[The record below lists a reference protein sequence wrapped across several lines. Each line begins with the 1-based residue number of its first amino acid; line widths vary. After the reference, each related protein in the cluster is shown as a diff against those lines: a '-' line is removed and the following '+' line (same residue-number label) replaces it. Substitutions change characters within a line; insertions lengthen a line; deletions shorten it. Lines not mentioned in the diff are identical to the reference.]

1 MTTRQN
7 FQLHFI
13 KMKDAEAAMRRLDEA
28 GLTTR
33 EACGNSVRNVTGCER
48 LATCSDAP
56 FDVSPY
62 LEAVVRYFLR
72 HPLAATLPRK
82 FKIAFSGC
90 ASDCAKA
97 AIHDLGFVAK
107 VQEGRPGFLVYAA
120 GGLSTLPMSALVL
133 HDFVPAEELGRV
145 GEAVLRLFDRFGN
158 RDNKHRARL
167 KYVWKKLGEEGF
179 RDAYAK
185 LRAEVDAEALAEL
198 VLPESPTRTPAPPV
212 EGDKIEGY
220 LPWRAQS
227 VVDQRQSGYAGV
239 YIRLKLGDITSAQM
253 RGLGPILERFGDG
266 SAYLTIDQNILVPF
280 VDKRSLPAIHA
291 ALAALGLAELGLH
304 TAKDV
309 TSCPGAETCNLAVT
323 TSRSSALA
331 ISDRLDRADADG
343 LEGLRRHRHQD
354 QRLPQ
359 LVRSAPH
366 RRPRLPRRGAQGG
379 RQGLPDVPAPPRRR
393 RRRARAPLRR
403 QVVKIAARR
412 VPEAVVKL
420 LALYESDR
428 AEDETANAFFERV
441 DPKRVTAA
449 LGELLAPVTAGEDAD
464 FGEAKG
470 FASPERRGGVRGVS
484 SSPRARGSRPRAP
497 RARLAWAVERF
508 GERPALHLVVRGG
521 ERRCSAPLERDRA
534 RPAGRAPRH
543 GLPVRRDAGL
553 PRRAGRAPGAA
564 RRGGA
569 PRGRARGVPAPSTG
583 ERSMQFNPDFCC
595 QHNKVDPL
603 APYLARGE
611 RLGQRPAARP
621 GADPREHADP
631 RAAPPT
637 RRSCRCTRSRR

>member
-1 MTTRQN
+1 MSAQPYIPRFSDPADIDEFVTKLEAFERGEIGPDAFRAFRLTRGVYGQRQTDVQMIRVKAPGGLLGRAQLDALADVADQQSRGFGHVTTRQN
-7 FQLHFI
+7 VQLHFV
-13 KMKDAEAAMRRLDEA
+13 KMSESAAAMRRLDEA

-48 LATCSDAP
+48 LATCGDAP

-158 RDNKHRARL
+158 RENKHRARL
-167 KYVWKKLGEEGF
+167 KYVWKKLGEQGF
-179 RDAYAK
+179 REAYDK

-212 EGDKIEGY
+212 EGDKTEGY
-220 LPWRAQS
+220 LSWRAQS

-323 TSRSSALA
+323 ASRRLGAA
-331 ISDRLDRADADG
+331 ISDRLDREDATQPGFADTVIKISGCPNSCGQHHIADLG
-343 LEGLRRHRHQD
+343 FHGAARKEGGKAY
-354 QRLPQ
+354 PMYQ
-359 LVRSAPH
+359 LHLGGGVDA
-366 RRPRLPRRGAQGG
+366 RGARFG
-379 RQGLPDVPAPPRRR
+379 
-393 RRRARAPLRR
+393 R
-403 QVVKIAARR
+403 QVVKIPARR
-412 VPEAVVKL
+412 VPDAVVVL
-420 LALYESDR
+420 LRLYASDR
-428 AEDETANAFFERV
+428 APDEKPAAFFERV

-464 FGEAKG
+464 IGEEKG
-470 FASPERRGGVRGVS
+470 FSIHS
-484 SSPRARGSRPRAP
+484 
-497 RARLAWAVERF
+497 
-508 GERPALHLVVRGG
+508 GEG
-521 ERRCSAPLERDRA
+521 EC
-534 RPAGRAPRH
+534 
-543 GLPVRRDAGL
+543 
-553 PRRAGRAPGAA
+553 AA
-564 RRGGA
+564 
-569 PRGRARGVPAPSTG
+569 
-583 ERSMQFNPDFCC
+583 
-595 QHNKVDPL
+595 
-603 APYLARGE
+603 
-611 RLGQRPAARP
+611 
-621 GADPREHADP
+621 
-631 RAAPPT
+631 
-637 RRSCRCTRSRR
+637 